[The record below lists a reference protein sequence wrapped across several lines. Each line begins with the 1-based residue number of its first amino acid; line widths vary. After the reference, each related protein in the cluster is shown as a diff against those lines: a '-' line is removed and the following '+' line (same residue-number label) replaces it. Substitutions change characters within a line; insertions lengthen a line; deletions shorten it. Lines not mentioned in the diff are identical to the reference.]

1 MISFRDASSINSL
14 KQILLLTELNTS
26 LPWINIIVVICP
38 QIIQSRWL
46 KLLPNIPFSFNV
58 RAMNDHI
65 KSNHSISRRQIISAA
80 IAASALSV
88 PAWSVARGFSV
99 NEMILL
105 SAKLTQK
112 SPSLFLPVD
121 AQKMLET
128 YAQRGLIH
136 RLQALLA
143 NPESDLELGN
153 EIVASWY
160 SGIAQ
165 TLQGSELI
173 TYNNALMWRAAPFL
187 HTSANCGDPT
197 NYWALPPPT

>member
-1 MISFRDASSINSL
+1 
-14 KQILLLTELNTS
+14 
-26 LPWINIIVVICP
+26 
-38 QIIQSRWL
+38 
-46 KLLPNIPFSFNV
+46 
-58 RAMNDHI
+58 MNDHI

-80 IAASALSV
+80 IAASALSA
-88 PAWSVARGFSV
+88 PAWCVVSGFSI

-112 SPSLFLPVD
+112 SPNLFFPVI
-121 AQKMLET
+121 AQKMLEA

-136 RLQALLA
+136 HLQALLA

-153 EIVASWY
+153 EIVDSWY

-165 TLQGSELI
+165 TLQGPQVI

-187 HTSANCGDPT
+187 HPSGNCGGST
-197 NYWALPPPT
+197 NYWALPPSS

>member
-1 MISFRDASSINSL
+1 
-14 KQILLLTELNTS
+14 
-26 LPWINIIVVICP
+26 
-38 QIIQSRWL
+38 
-46 KLLPNIPFSFNV
+46 
-58 RAMNDHI
+58 MNDRL

-80 IAASALSV
+80 IAAPALSV
-88 PAWSVARGFSV
+88 PTWCSASGFSV
-99 NEMILL
+99 TEMILL

-112 SPSLFLPVD
+112 SPNLFLPAI
-121 AQKMLET
+121 AQKMLEA
-128 YAQRGLIH
+128 YAQRGFTH
-136 RLQALLA
+136 RMQTLLA

-165 TLQGSELI
+165 TLEGSELI

-187 HTSANCGDPT
+187 HTSANCGGPT

>member
-1 MISFRDASSINSL
+1 
-14 KQILLLTELNTS
+14 
-26 LPWINIIVVICP
+26 
-38 QIIQSRWL
+38 
-46 KLLPNIPFSFNV
+46 
-58 RAMNDHI
+58 
-65 KSNHSISRRQIISAA
+65 
-80 IAASALSV
+80 
-88 PAWSVARGFSV
+88 
-99 NEMILL
+99 MILL

-112 SPSLFLPVD
+112 SPNLFLPVD

-128 YAQRGLIH
+128 YAQRGFIH

-165 TLQGSELI
+165 TLQGPQLI

-187 HTSANCGDPT
+187 HTSANCGGPT